1 LDNVRNVFIPITSGT
16 AVNDVVLTMY
26 GDSIGVLKNQF
37 LPRYNGQAAFGS
49 IPMSGVE
56 TNRWAGTIGAT
67 GIEKNVFFNMMR
79 GIVGKVSLITC
90 ENNDFIDMIKD
101 ITAPSNLSDHGKGIT
116 MASDSLQT
124 ASMLHVKANN
134 YFYNNLYGI
143 YTSRCN
149 TTVRGV
155 LMDTVRYGVHVR
167 NSYLSTIADISS
179 NTINAYFRGI
189 DLLNNAGSG
198 GISVRENFININSTL
213 SASAAIYLSEN
224 TSGNARYTID
234 GNIIDYKSSYG
245 IVSQNAKYVV
255 ITENVLTQPSFTQS
269 TSNYGILLNNA
280 DTSVVSCNSVTSAN
294 NPTYTY
300 STGIDISLSD
310 KTTITCNT
318 TSGHHKGIFFGGGN
332 AETNFRG
339 NTIGIHYVGLY
350 LNSAAVISQQPPVT
364 NPMPEYHGNVWL
376 DSVNYLSGYGA
387 VNLNATPAPN
397 LALSLFSTNQTVG
410 FHNPFIPLDDNL
422 GPFYVDD
429 GSWFDRLPAGNSFDC
444 STYLVCGENS
454 LTGGEHLRMQIVNDE
469 IITSD
474 FIPESKYIA
483 KQQLYETFANDEI
496 MAQSKPEYIDFV
508 DDQTT
513 TSIGTLFQTDK
524 LITEA
529 VSVGSFGTQ
538 FDELHESLMLATD
551 SIHILDSLMANNMQL
566 GFIETRNLLL
576 EQVSEIHSQLELEI
590 ASKEQFKN
598 QKIAT
603 AISANL
609 TVVPTQ
615 IPDENEKNVN
625 DAYLAF
631 ETGGIAQ
638 LESRYSQLF
647 LIANQCKFKG
657 GPAVI
662 RARNLLQLLDETLFF
677 DDNSLCDAAGIYRNT
692 TPKSTS
698 IKPSNKIAVQPNP
711 AKNSFE
717 VLIDFQ
723 VEETVSMTI
732 IDILGNVVYWQETTL
747 TATANP
753 ITISSEQMLSGVY
766 TVTVKSGNINYT
778 PAKIVIIK

>member
-1 LDNVRNVFIPITSGT
+1 MHSVS
-16 AVNDVVLTMY
+16 
-26 GDSIGVLKNQF
+26 KNQF

-56 TNRWAGTIGAT
+56 TNRWGGTIGTT
-67 GIEKNVFFNMMR
+67 GLEKNVFFNMMR
-79 GIVGKVSLITC
+79 GVVGKVSWITC
-90 ENNDFIDMIKD
+90 ENNDFINMIKD
-101 ITAPSNLSDHGKGIT
+101 VTAPSNLSDHGKGIT

-143 YTSRCN
+143 YTARCN

-167 NSYLSTIADISS
+167 NSYHSTVAEISS

-189 DLLNNAGSG
+189 DLLNNAGSA

-213 SASAAIYLSEN
+213 SASAAIYLSEI

-245 IVSQNAKYVV
+245 IVSQNAKYAV
-255 ITENVLTQPSFTQS
+255 ITGNVLTQPSFTQS

-280 DTSVVSCNSVTSAN
+280 DTCVVSCNSVTSSN
-294 NPTYTY
+294 NPLYTY

-332 AETNFRG
+332 ADTDFRG

-376 DSVNYLSGYGA
+376 DSANYLSGYGA
-387 VNLNATPAPN
+387 VNLNDSNPGN
-397 LALSLFSTNQTVG
+397 LLASLFSTNQTVNS
-410 FHNPFIPLDDNL
+410 HNPIIPLADSL
-422 GPFYVDD
+422 PPFFVDD
-429 GSWFDRLPAGNSFDC
+429 GPWFNKLPGGNSFEC

-454 LTGGEHLRMQIVNDE
+454 LTGGEDLRMQIINDE
-469 IITSD
+469 TITSD
-474 FIPESKYIA
+474 FITESKFIA
-483 KQQLYETFANDEI
+483 KQQLYETFANDEVL
-496 MAQSKPEYIDFV
+496 AQSKPEYIDFV
-508 DDQTT
+508 DDQNAM
-513 TSIGTLFQTDK
+513 SIGTLFQTDK
-524 LITEA
+524 LIAEA
-529 VSVGSFGTQ
+529 ISVGSFGTQ

-551 SIHILDSLMANNMQL
+551 SINILDSLLANNMQA
-566 GFIETRNLLL
+566 GFIEARNLLI
-576 EQVSEIHSQLELEI
+576 EQVSEIQSQLELEI

-598 QKIAT
+598 QMRTA

-609 TVVPTQ
+609 SVVPTQ

-631 ETGGIAQ
+631 ETGGITQ
-638 LESRYSQLF
+638 IESRYSQLF
-647 LIANQCKFKG
+647 FIANQCKFKG

-662 RARNLLQLLDETLFF
+662 RARNLLQLLDETMFF
-677 DDNSLCDAAGIYRNT
+677 DDNLICEAVGIYRNIA
-692 TPKSTS
+692 PKSTS
-698 IKPSNKIAVQPNP
+698 IQPRNKILVQPNP

-717 VLIDFQ
+717 VLVDFT
-723 VEETVSMTI
+723 VEETILLSIV
-732 IDILGNVVYWQETTL
+732 DILGNIVYRQETTL
-747 TATANP
+747 TATTNP
-753 ITISSEQMLSGVY
+753 ITISSEQMLSGFY
-766 TVTVKSGNINYT
+766 TVTVKSGNINYI

>member
-1 LDNVRNVFIPITSGT
+1 MHSVS
-16 AVNDVVLTMY
+16 
-26 GDSIGVLKNQF
+26 KNQF

-56 TNRWAGTIGAT
+56 TNRWVGTIGTT
-67 GIEKNVFFNMMR
+67 GLEKNVFFNMMR
-79 GIVGKVSLITC
+79 GIVGKVSWITC
-90 ENNDFIDMIKD
+90 ENNDFINMIKD
-101 ITAPSNLSDHGKGIT
+101 VTAPSNLSDHGKGIT

-143 YTSRCN
+143 YTARCN

-167 NSYLSTIADISS
+167 NSYHSTVAEISS

-189 DLLNNAGSG
+189 DLLNNAGSA

-213 SASAAIYLSEN
+213 SASAAIYLSEI

-245 IVSQNAKYVV
+245 IVSQNAKYAV
-255 ITENVLTQPSFTQS
+255 ITGNVLTQPSFTQS

-280 DTSVVSCNSVTSAN
+280 DTSVVSCNSVTSSN
-294 NPTYTY
+294 NPLYTY

-332 AETNFRG
+332 ADTDFRG

-376 DSVNYLSGYGA
+376 DSANYLSGYGA
-387 VNLNATPAPN
+387 VNLNDSNPGN
-397 LALSLFSTNQTVG
+397 LLASLFSTNQTVNS
-410 FHNPFIPLDDNL
+410 HNPIIPLADSL
-422 GPFYVDD
+422 PPFFVDD
-429 GSWFDRLPAGNSFDC
+429 GPWFNKLPGGNSFEC

-454 LTGGEHLRMQIVNDE
+454 LTGGEDLRMQIINDE
-469 IITSD
+469 TITSD
-474 FIPESKYIA
+474 FITESKFIA
-483 KQQLYETFANDEI
+483 KQQLYETFANDEVL
-496 MAQSKPEYIDFV
+496 AQSKPEYIDFV
-508 DDQTT
+508 DDQNAM
-513 TSIGTLFQTDK
+513 SIGTLFQTDK
-524 LITEA
+524 LIAEA
-529 VSVGSFGTQ
+529 ISVGSFGTQ

-551 SIHILDSLMANNMQL
+551 SINILDSLLANNMQA
-566 GFIETRNLLL
+566 GFIEARNLLI
-576 EQVSEIHSQLELEI
+576 EQVSEIQSQLELEI

-598 QKIAT
+598 QMRTA

-609 TVVPTQ
+609 SVVPTQ

-631 ETGGIAQ
+631 ETGGITQ
-638 LESRYSQLF
+638 IESRYSQLF
-647 LIANQCKFKG
+647 FIANQCKFKG

-662 RARNLLQLLDETLFF
+662 RARNLLQLLDETMFF
-677 DDNSLCDAAGIYRNT
+677 DDNLICEAVGIYRNIA
-692 TPKSTS
+692 PKSTS
-698 IKPSNKIAVQPNP
+698 IQPRNKILVQPNP

-717 VLIDFQ
+717 VLVDFT
-723 VEETVSMTI
+723 VEETILLSIV
-732 IDILGNVVYWQETTL
+732 DILGNIVYRQETTL
-747 TATANP
+747 TATTNP
-753 ITISSEQMLSGVY
+753 ITISSEQMLSGFY
-766 TVTVKSGNINYT
+766 TVTVKSGNINYI

>member
-1 LDNVRNVFIPITSGT
+1 LHSVS
-16 AVNDVVLTMY
+16 
-26 GDSIGVLKNQF
+26 KNQF

-56 TNRWAGTIGAT
+56 TNRWGGTIGTT
-67 GIEKNVFFNMMR
+67 GLEKNVFFKMMR
-79 GIVGKVSLITC
+79 GVVGKVSSITC
-90 ENNDFIDMIKD
+90 ENNDFINMIKD
-101 ITAPSNLSDHGKGIT
+101 VTAPSNLSDHGKGIT

-143 YTSRCN
+143 YTARCN

-167 NSYLSTIADISS
+167 NSYHSTVAEISS

-189 DLLNNAGSG
+189 DLLNNAGSA

-213 SASAAIYLSEN
+213 SASAAIYLSEI

-245 IVSQNAKYVV
+245 IVSQNAKYAV
-255 ITENVLTQPSFTQS
+255 ITGNVLTQPSFTQS

-280 DTSVVSCNSVTSAN
+280 DTSVVSCNSVTSSN
-294 NPTYTY
+294 NPLYTY

-332 AETNFRG
+332 ADTDFRG

-376 DSVNYLSGYGA
+376 DSANYLSGYGA
-387 VNLNATPAPN
+387 VNLNDSNPGN
-397 LALSLFSTNQTVG
+397 LLASLFSTNQTVNS
-410 FHNPFIPLDDNL
+410 HNPIIPLADSL
-422 GPFYVDD
+422 PPFFVDD
-429 GSWFDRLPAGNSFDC
+429 GPWFNKLPGGNSFEC

-454 LTGGEHLRMQIVNDE
+454 LTGGEDLRMQIINDE
-469 IITSD
+469 TITSD
-474 FIPESKYIA
+474 FITESKFIA
-483 KQQLYETFANDEI
+483 KQQLYETFANDEVL
-496 MAQSKPEYIDFV
+496 AQSKPEYIDFV
-508 DDQTT
+508 DDQNAM
-513 TSIGTLFQTDK
+513 SIGTLFQTDK
-524 LITEA
+524 LIAEA
-529 VSVGSFGTQ
+529 ISVGSFGTQ

-551 SIHILDSLMANNMQL
+551 SINILDSLLANNMQA
-566 GFIETRNLLL
+566 GFIEARNLLI
-576 EQVSEIHSQLELEI
+576 EQVSEIQSQLELEI

-598 QKIAT
+598 QMRTA

-609 TVVPTQ
+609 SVVPTQ

-631 ETGGIAQ
+631 ETGGITQ
-638 LESRYSQLF
+638 IESRYSQLF
-647 LIANQCKFKG
+647 FIANQCKFKG

-662 RARNLLQLLDETLFF
+662 RARNLLQLLDETMFF
-677 DDNSLCDAAGIYRNT
+677 DDNLICEAVGIYRNIA
-692 TPKSTS
+692 PKSTS
-698 IKPSNKIAVQPNP
+698 IQPRNKILVQPNP

-717 VLIDFQ
+717 VLVDFT
-723 VEETVSMTI
+723 VEETILLSIV
-732 IDILGNVVYWQETTL
+732 DILGNIVYRQETTL
-747 TATANP
+747 TATTNP
-753 ITISSEQMLSGVY
+753 ITISSEQMLSGFY
-766 TVTVKSGNINYT
+766 TVTVKSGNINYI